1 MLSVLKAII
10 MVGREFTDFQIAFN
24 VESSSIKLIFLSMYI
39 SHWQMLMNVL
49 HIPHVRTEHFVRTH
63 MADLNACV
71 LQA

>member
-1 MLSVLKAII
+1 
-10 MVGREFTDFQIAFN
+10 MVGREFTDFQTAFN

-39 SHWQMLMNVL
+39 SHWQMLMSVL
-49 HIPHVRTEHFVRTH
+49 HIAHVRTEHVVRTH